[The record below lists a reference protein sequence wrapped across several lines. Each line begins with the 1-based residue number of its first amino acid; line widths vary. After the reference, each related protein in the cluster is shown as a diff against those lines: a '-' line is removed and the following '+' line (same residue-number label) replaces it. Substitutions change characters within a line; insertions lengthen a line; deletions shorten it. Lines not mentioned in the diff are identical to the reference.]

1 MPGDV
6 LEETLELMKD
16 ILNSKAIR
24 VIKNI
29 ESSHPVEGF
38 PNEFKQVLIN
48 LITNSQEVL
57 LDRRVDDPWI
67 LFRLH
72 ESGGKLFLSVTDNG
86 GGIEKDEYEKIF
98 ERNFTTK
105 ANGSGLGLYMS
116 RLVIE
121 KHWGGTLEF
130 RPGEDGAIF
139 EITLTPVFP

>member
-1 MPGDV
+1 
-6 LEETLELMKD
+6 
-16 ILNSKAIR
+16 
-24 VIKNI
+24 
-29 ESSHPVEGF
+29 
-38 PNEFKQVLIN
+38 
-48 LITNSQEVL
+48 
-57 LDRRVDDPWI
+57 
-67 LFRLH
+67 
-72 ESGGKLFLSVTDNG
+72 VTDNG
-86 GGIEKDEYEKIF
+86 GGIEKDEYEKIC